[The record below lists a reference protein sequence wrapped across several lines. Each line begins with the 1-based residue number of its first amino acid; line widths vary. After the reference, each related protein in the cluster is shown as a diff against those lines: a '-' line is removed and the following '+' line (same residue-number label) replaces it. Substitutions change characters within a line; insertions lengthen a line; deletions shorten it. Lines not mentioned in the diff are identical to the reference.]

1 MCEIKLPVKPNEIIL
16 DLLIKANEFLKHS
29 FYHASKESSF
39 DKMQSILLLDA
50 SIEYL
55 LRIINYSFDIE
66 FNTNKNFDRYGLAE
80 LAGEINKYLKEVYN
94 VQLPYVTEIKLIRQ
108 ARNQV
113 QHAMM
118 NPSVEFKRISGI
130 AEKFFNKCLN
140 LLYGL
145 EISELSLSSLIKN
158 EEIKQQLEKSEQ
170 YMHEERY
177 LESIVMARNAFE
189 NALYLNTYES
199 NVRLSAIPCLLKH
212 NNDNEYLKWFLETI
226 KEKLE
231 LYDLDINQKDY
242 NRFKEYLGYIPKQ
255 FQKNWGGNT
264 VLTREWQ
271 KKDAMF
277 CYSFVAQSILRIQN
291 METPPI
297 NKIDDSDSYEFE
309 EKIDN
314 LCITSGEKGGCYYTS
329 DKDEVIRLFV
339 VNAKIKNIFDTLKE
353 GQIYLYSSDI
363 YKNKH
368 LICRTNYKFELLSKG
383 FNLLTNEPERWEY
396 YICIKIIPFTKYH
409 EELLDND
416 IIEKTV
422 NINETTSKE
431 IYNRLNK
438 FNKSITW
445 KISNNIIKYIKKAG
459 KITSPQELLKV
470 EGMND
475 LIYKELGSNFV
486 LY

>member
-1 MCEIKLPVKPNEIIL
+1 MCIIELPIKPNEITL
-16 DLLIKANEFLKHS
+16 DLLVKANEYLKHS

-66 FNTNKNFDRYGLAE
+66 FNTNKNFDKHGLTE
-80 LAGEINKYLKEVYN
+80 LAGEINKYLKETYKI
-94 VQLPYVTEIKLIRQ
+94 QLPYITEIKLIRQ

-118 NPSVEFKRISGI
+118 NPSIEFKRISSI
-130 AEKFFNKCLN
+130 AEKFFSKCLKQ
-140 LLYGL
+140 LYGL
-145 EISELSLSSLIKN
+145 EINELSLSSLIKN
-158 EEIKQQLEKSEQ
+158 EEIKQQLEKAEQ
-170 YMHEERY
+170 YMHNGQY
-177 LESIVMARNAFE
+177 LEAIVMSRNAFE

-199 NVRLSAIPCLLKH
+199 NIRLSAIPCLLKH
-212 NNDNEYLKWFLETI
+212 NDDDEYLKWFLKTI

-255 FQKNWGGNT
+255 FQKDWGGNI

-277 CYSFVAQSILRIQN
+277 CYSFAIQSILQIQN

-297 NKIDDSDSYEFE
+297 NEIDDGLNYEFE
-309 EKIDN
+309 EEIDN
-314 LCITSGEKGGCYYTS
+314 LCITSKEKGDCYYTS
-329 DKDEVIRLFV
+329 DKEDDIRLFV
-339 VNAKIKNIFDTLKE
+339 VNAEIKKLFDTLQE
-353 GQIYLYSSDI
+353 GQIYSYISNM
-363 YKNKH
+363 YKNKQ
-368 LICRTNYKFELLSKG
+368 LTSRAKYKFKLLSKG

-396 YICIKIIPFTKYH
+396 YICFKIIPFTQYH
-409 EELLDND
+409 EDLLNNKVV
-416 IIEKTV
+416 ERTF

-431 IYNRLNK
+431 IYNTLNK
-438 FNKSITW
+438 FNKVITR
-445 KISNNIIKYIKKAG
+445 KISDNIIKYIKKVG
-459 KITSPQELLKV
+459 KITSPQELLKI
-470 EGMND
+470 EGID
-475 LIYKELGSNFV
+475 ELIFKELGSKFII
-486 LY
+486 